1 MRIHLAAIDHNFHL
15 FRKSKQS
22 PEGDLVGHREYSKWT
37 QRYHAEIVK
46 EERGYAYFPFMVSR
60 MLDAPE
66 DLKKVS
72 QLGQMLTSSTL
83 AMKAQPSTED
93 LMKAPSRFLLKPK
106 DNENMDKWPW
116 NRKLQTF
123 CQLVS
128 IVTLILSY
136 VHIWCSVRFQN
147 SRLCLMI
154 QNLRALFFCISYHFE
169 MIT

>member
-22 PEGDLVGHREYSKWT
+22 PEGDLVGHREYSKRT

-66 DLKKVS
+66 DLKAVS

-83 AMKAQPSTED
+83 AMKAPPSTED

-106 DNENMDKWPW
+106 DNENIDK
-116 NRKLQTF
+116 
-123 CQLVS
+123 
-128 IVTLILSY
+128 
-136 VHIWCSVRFQN
+136 
-147 SRLCLMI
+147 
-154 QNLRALFFCISYHFE
+154 
-169 MIT
+169 